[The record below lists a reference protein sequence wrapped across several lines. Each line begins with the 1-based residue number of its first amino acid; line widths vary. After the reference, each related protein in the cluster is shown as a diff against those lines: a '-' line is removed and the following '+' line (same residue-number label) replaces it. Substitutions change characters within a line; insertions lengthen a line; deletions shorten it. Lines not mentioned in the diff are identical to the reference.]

1 MSEDREEI
9 ISALADGEA
18 VPGPEVLERLER
30 DTEALRRWSHYHLIR
45 SVLHGERPLPLGSGF
60 NDRLRE
66 ALRAEPALLV
76 PAVRRRRHLARRLAA
91 VGRQA
96 AGMAVAASVAVAAVL
111 LVQHNREAGAPTVAA
126 QSPAPAAALRQV
138 ASARSDRLSQ
148 AVERK
153 LSGYLVNHNQYSA
166 SFGVQGI
173 PVYARIVSITPGERV
188 ADER

>member
-30 DTEALRRWSHYHLIR
+30 DAEALRRWSHYHLIR
-45 SVLHGERPLPLGSGF
+45 SVLHGERPLPLGRGF
-60 NDRLRE
+60 NDRLHE

-76 PAVRRRRHLARRLAA
+76 PAVRRRHLVRRLAA

-111 LVQHNREAGAPTVAA
+111 LVQRNREADAPAVVA
-126 QSPAPAAALRQV
+126 QSQAPAAALRQV
-138 ASARSDRLSQ
+138 ATARSDRLSQ

-166 SFGVQGI
+166 GFGVQGI
-173 PVYARIVSITPGERV
+173 PAYARIVSITPGERV